1 MSVQHQDGSRN
12 VQNQDEQKH
21 VQNPYLPS
29 RAVILEVIQETKSET
44 QDVKT
49 FRLKLDA
56 PFDYRPGQFVEFSVA
71 GIGECT
77 FGFASSP
84 LIKDYMELTVK
95 RTGYVTENIHML
107 SEGSTVWIRG
117 PFGNSFPLEKMEGRD
132 LFYVTGGLGL
142 APLRPM
148 IDYVFDPAY
157 RNRYGNIKML
167 MAARTPGDFIFSYD
181 FEKWGKMPDTEFYQ
195 TIDSPAE
202 GWDQFVGFP
211 HTLIE
216 KIPFDL
222 EKTTAVL
229 CGPPPMIKA
238 LSNAFVQYGLPPERI
253 YTTLE
258 MRMTC
263 GVGKCGKC
271 NIGHRYVCIDGPVFS
286 MAELGEM
293 PNEY

>member
-1 MSVQHQDGSRN
+1 MSMN
-12 VQNQDEQKH
+12 
-21 VQNPYLPS
+21 NPYIPS
-29 RAVILEVIQETKSET
+29 RATIMQVIQETVSDT

-49 FRLKLDA
+49 YKLKLDE

-84 LIKDYMELTVK
+84 LIKDYLELTVK

-117 PFGNSFPLEKMEGRD
+117 PFGNTFPLEKLEGND
-132 LFYVTGGLGL
+132 LFYVAGGLGL

-148 IDYVFDPAY
+148 IDYIFDPKY
-157 RNRYGNIKML
+157 RGKYGKINML
-167 MAARTPGDFIFSYD
+167 MAARTPGDFIFAYD
-181 FEKWGKMPDTEFYQ
+181 FDKWTAMPDTTFYQ
-195 TIDSPAE
+195 TIDNPVE
-202 GWDQFVGFP
+202 GWDKLVGFP
-211 HTLIE
+211 HTLIDQ
-216 KIPFDL
+216 IPFDM
-222 EKTTAVL
+222 EKTVAVL
-229 CGPPPMIKA
+229 CGPPVMIKA
-238 LSNAFVQYGLPPERI
+238 LSNAFVQLGMSPERI

-271 NIGHRYVCIDGPVFS
+271 NIGHKYVCIDGPVFS
-286 MAELGEM
+286 MAELSNM

>member
-1 MSVQHQDGSRN
+1 MQ
-12 VQNQDEQKH
+12 
-21 VQNPYLPS
+21 
-29 RAVILEVIQETKSET
+29 VIQETVSDT

-49 FRLKLDA
+49 YRLKLDE

-84 LIKDYMELTVK
+84 LIKDYLELTIK

-117 PFGNSFPLEKMEGRD
+117 PFGNSFPLEKLEGND
-132 LFYVTGGLGL
+132 LFYVAGGLGL

-148 IDYVFDPAY
+148 IDYIFDPKY
-157 RNRYGNIKML
+157 RDKYGKINML
-167 MAARTPGDFIFSYD
+167 IAARTPGDFIFAYD
-181 FEKWGKMPDTEFYQ
+181 YDKWAAMPDTKFYQ
-195 TIDSPAE
+195 TIDNPVE
-202 GWDQFVGFP
+202 GWDKFVGFP
-211 HTLIE
+211 NMLID
-216 KIPFDL
+216 KIPFDM
-222 EKTTAVL
+222 EKTVAVL
-229 CGPPPMIKA
+229 CGPPVMIKA
-238 LSNAFVQYGLPPERI
+238 LSNAFVKLGMSPERI

-271 NIGHRYVCIDGPVFS
+271 NIGHKYVCIDGPVFS
-286 MAELGEM
+286 MAELGDM
-293 PNEY
+293 PSEY

>member
-1 MSVQHQDGSRN
+1 MSMN
-12 VQNQDEQKH
+12 
-21 VQNPYLPS
+21 NPYIPS
-29 RAVILEVIQETKSET
+29 RATIMQVIQETVSDT

-49 FRLKLDA
+49 YKLKLDE
-56 PFDYRPGQFVEFSVA
+56 PFDYRPGQFVEFSIA

-84 LIKDYMELTVK
+84 LIKDYLELTVK

-117 PFGNSFPLEKMEGRD
+117 PFGNTFPLEKLEGND
-132 LFYVTGGLGL
+132 LFYVAGGLGL

-148 IDYVFDPAY
+148 IDYIFDPMY
-157 RNRYGNIKML
+157 RGKYGKINML
-167 MAARTPGDFIFSYD
+167 MAARTPGDFIFAYD
-181 FEKWGKMPDTEFYQ
+181 FDKWAAMPDTTFYQ
-195 TIDSPAE
+195 TIDNPME
-202 GWDQFVGFP
+202 GWDKLVGFP
-211 HTLIE
+211 HTLIDQ
-216 KIPFDL
+216 IPFDM
-222 EKTTAVL
+222 EKTVAVL
-229 CGPPPMIKA
+229 CGPPVMIKA
-238 LSNAFVQYGLPPERI
+238 LSNAFVQLGMSPERI

-271 NIGHRYVCIDGPVFS
+271 NIGHKYVCIDGPVFS
-286 MAELGEM
+286 MAELGNM

>member
-1 MSVQHQDGSRN
+1 MTMT
-12 VQNQDEQKH
+12 
-21 VQNPYLPS
+21 NPYLPT
-29 RAVILEVIQETKSET
+29 RAEILEVRQETQSDS

-49 FRLKLDA
+49 YRLKLEE

-71 GIGECT
+71 GVGEST

-84 LIKDYMELTVK
+84 LIKDYMEFTVK
-95 RTGYVTENIHML
+95 RTGLVTENIHML
-107 SEGSTVWIRG
+107 SAGRHVWIRG
-117 PFGNSFPLEKMEGRD
+117 PFGNSFPLEAMEGND
-132 LFYVTGGLGL
+132 LFYVAGGLGL

-157 RNRYGNIKML
+157 RSKYGQINMF
-167 MAARTPGDFIFSYD
+167 MAARTPGDFIFAYD
-181 FEKWGKMPDTEFYQ
+181 FEKWSNMPDTTFYR
-195 TIDSPAE
+195 TIDAARDDWKE
-202 GWDQFVGFP
+202 DDKNFVGFP

-216 KIPFDL
+216 KIPFNM
-222 EKTTAVL
+222 EKTIAVL
-229 CGPPPMIKA
+229 CGPPMMIKA
-238 LSNAFVQYGLPPERI
+238 LSSSFVAFGMSPERI

-271 NIGHRYVCIDGPVFS
+271 NIGHQYVCIDGPVFN
-286 MAELGEM
+286 MAELAEL